1 MNWRTLVV
9 MALVSFVVMF
19 VLMYMMVDSF
29 GNVLVNWNQF
39 YMAAVMTGAMM
50 LIEIGVMR
58 SMYSK
63 RTKMITAGVSI
74 VVVVIF
80 FVLLRGQFGISDR
93 NFLKSMIPHH
103 GAALLMCK
111 NTNLSDPE
119 VRQLC
124 QSIISGQ
131 QSEIDFMKAKLSN

>member
-1 MNWRTLVV
+1 MNWRTLLV

-111 NTNLSDPE
+111 NANLRDPE